1 MRLKTKSK
9 LQVFCSIIAAA
20 PLVACGAHV
29 IPGVA
34 NDQKA
39 VLPLSSSRTFH
50 FTHSA
55 QKFKVPQGVTELT
68 ITAYGAQGGGP
79 KKSKQGPPG
88 ALGAALTATLSVTG
102 GKLLFVYVGGRG
114 IKGGVHGGGGG
125 FNGGGGAFSGAFG
138 GGGSSDVRASGDK
151 LTDRLIVA
159 AGGGGTGESGEDS
172 WYHGSSSGSSVNF
185 GGSGGVGGARTAGSP
200 GGAGQ
205 SGGDGGG
212 GATHAHGGAGGQGRP
227 GRSTSFSYHH
237 KCKGVD
243 GNKGALHTGGQGAD
257 AGCGPAAGGGGGGY
271 YGGGG
276 GGGGGFDDY
285 EATGTISFVSGGG
298 GGGGGGSSFVENFAT
313 HVHWK
318 EGGGSPND
326 GLVVIRW

>member
-1 MRLKTKSK
+1 MRLKIKSK
-9 LQVFCSIIAAA
+9 LRMFCGIMAAA

-29 IPGVA
+29 NPGVVTNPNA
-34 NDQKA
+34 
-39 VLPLSSSRTFH
+39 LPPLTSSRTFH

-88 ALGAALTATLSVTG
+88 ALGAAVTATLSVTG
-102 GKLLFVYVGGRG
+102 GKLLFVYVGGPG

-138 GGGSSDVRASGDK
+138 GGGSSDVRTSSDK

-212 GATHAHGGAGGQGRP
+212 GATHARGGAGGQGRP
-227 GRSTSFSYHH
+227 GRSTSFSYHQ

-243 GNKGALHTGGQGAD
+243 GNKGTLHAGGQGAD
-257 AGCGPAAGGGGGGY
+257 AACGPAAGGGGGGY

-276 GGGGGFDDY
+276 GGGGG
-285 EATGTISFVSGGG
+285 
-298 GGGGGGSSFVENFAT
+298 GSSFVENSAT

-318 EGGGSPND
+318 EGGGSPGD
-326 GLVVIRW
+326 GLVIIRW